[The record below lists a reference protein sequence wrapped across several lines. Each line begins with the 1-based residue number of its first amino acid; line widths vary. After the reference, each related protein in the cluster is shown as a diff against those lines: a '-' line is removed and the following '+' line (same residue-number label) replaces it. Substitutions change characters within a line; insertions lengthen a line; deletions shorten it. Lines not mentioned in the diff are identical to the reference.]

1 MNTATRDK
9 FSANYSAR
17 TPKEAIALILTKG
30 KAVINA
36 KNNLPPTL
44 GALEA
49 MYLPYTM
56 DFEDRTWTIR
66 LKDSMVRIEP
76 DRAVEKPVVK
86 VAEKEEAETTP
97 PVPAKAEKKVK
108 GGQQVTAETISALSE
123 E

>member
-86 VAEKEEAETTP
+86 VAEKEESFCLNYQTLENAREACECSCERKH
-97 PVPAKAEKKVK
+97 V
-108 GGQQVTAETISALSE
+108 Q
-123 E
+123 